1 MSTKGPCAIL
11 PLPQDALSETTQTDR
26 WRAARRVDTLRGR
39 NRKGQKLG
47 LGGSGH
53 VLVFDLGEH
62 FVQSVKSFSKLCVH
76 ICVLS
81 Y

>member
-1 MSTKGPCAIL
+1 MPSCPFLKMPDG
-11 PLPQDALSETTQTDR
+11 

-53 VLVFDLGEH
+53 VLVLDLGEH
-62 FVQSVKSFSKLCVH
+62 FVQLVKSFSKLCVH

-81 Y
+81 YQHML